1 MSLRILLIVGVLLVG
16 VGSAG
21 VVWIVSQP
29 APPRE
34 AGAAATAISTPSDA
48 ERRERAEK
56 FLGGNPN
63 LDVRGGQEMRPRW

>member
-1 MSLRILLIVGVLLVG
+1 MSLRTLLVVGGLLVG
-16 VGSAG
+16 AGSA
-21 VVWIVSQP
+21 VAIWIVFQP
-29 APPRE
+29 APPQE
-34 AGAAATAISTPSDA
+34 AGAAAPAASTPSDA

>member
-1 MSLRILLIVGVLLVG
+1 MSLRTLLIVGGLLAG
-16 VGSAG
+16 AGSA
-21 VVWIVSQP
+21 VAIWIVSQSG
-29 APPRE
+29 PPRE
-34 AGAAATAISTPSDA
+34 AGEAATAISTPSDA